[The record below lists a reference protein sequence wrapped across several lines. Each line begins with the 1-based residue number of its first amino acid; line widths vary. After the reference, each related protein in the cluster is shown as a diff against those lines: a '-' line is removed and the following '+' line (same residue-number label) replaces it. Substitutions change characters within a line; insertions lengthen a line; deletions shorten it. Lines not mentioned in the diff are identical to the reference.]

1 MPVGGVVDLA
11 QPTAERHL
19 RLWIEIEP
27 RKHQHA
33 VVFERLEHRFAEQ
46 IIGSEPVGVDADHLG
61 ADRLGQLVD
70 GEQTHRLSFLGGCAR
85 HGTGSPMRSMTA
97 SAESV
102 GFCWPKTSM
111 AIETMI
117 IE

>member
-1 MPVGGVVDLA
+1 MVPVRGVVDLA
-11 QPTAERHL
+11 EPAAERHL
-19 RLWIEIEP
+19 R
-27 RKHQHA
+27 
-33 VVFERLEHRFAEQ
+33 F
-46 IIGSEPVGVDADHLG
+46 
-61 ADRLGQLVD
+61 ADRGPRSGNTSTPLSSSASSTASPSRSSPASRSESTPRTSAPTESVSLLIVS
-70 GEQTHRLSFLGGCAR
+70 RLMSFR

-102 GFCWPKTSM
+102 GFWVPKTST